1 MQDKVALV
9 TGASRGIGQAIAI
22 ELGASG
28 AKVIGTATSED
39 GAQAISD
46 YLKEAGIAGSGMVLD
61 VRSEESIADCVKAIT
76 TDHGAIEILVNN
88 AGVTRDQLLMR
99 MKTEDWEEV
108 FTTNLRSV
116 FLLSKACVR
125 GMMKAKFGRIINI
138 SSVVAATGNAGQV
151 NYAATKAGMIGFTKS
166 LAREVAGKNVTVNA
180 VAPGFIATDMTAEL
194 NDDQRAHISASI
206 PMGRM
211 GEPANIAKAVRYLAS
226 DDADYVTGHTLHVNG
241 GMHME

>member
-28 AKVIGTATSED
+28 AKVIGTATSEA

-46 YLKEAGIAGSGMVLD
+46 YIKEAGIAGSGMVLD

-88 AGVTRDQLLMR
+88 AVVTRDQLLMR

-108 FTTNLRSV
+108 FTTNLR
-116 FLLSKACVR
+116 
-125 GMMKAKFGRIINI
+125 
-138 SSVVAATGNAGQV
+138 
-151 NYAATKAGMIGFTKS
+151 
-166 LAREVAGKNVTVNA
+166 
-180 VAPGFIATDMTAEL
+180 
-194 NDDQRAHISASI
+194 
-206 PMGRM
+206 
-211 GEPANIAKAVRYLAS
+211 
-226 DDADYVTGHTLHVNG
+226 
-241 GMHME
+241 

>member
-1 MQDKVALV
+1 
-9 TGASRGIGQAIAI
+9 
-22 ELGASG
+22 
-28 AKVIGTATSED
+28 
-39 GAQAISD
+39 
-46 YLKEAGIAGSGMVLD
+46 
-61 VRSEESIADCVKAIT
+61 
-76 TDHGAIEILVNN
+76 
-88 AGVTRDQLLMR
+88 
-99 MKTEDWEEV
+99 
-108 FTTNLRSV
+108 
-116 FLLSKACVR
+116 
-125 GMMKAKFGRIINI
+125 
-138 SSVVAATGNAGQV
+138 VAATGNAGQV

>member
-1 MQDKVALV
+1 
-9 TGASRGIGQAIAI
+9 
-22 ELGASG
+22 
-28 AKVIGTATSED
+28 
-39 GAQAISD
+39 
-46 YLKEAGIAGSGMVLD
+46 
-61 VRSEESIADCVKAIT
+61 
-76 TDHGAIEILVNN
+76 
-88 AGVTRDQLLMR
+88 
-99 MKTEDWEEV
+99 
-108 FTTNLRSV
+108 
-116 FLLSKACVR
+116 
-125 GMMKAKFGRIINI
+125 MKAKFGRIINI

-180 VAPGFIATDMTAEL
+180 VAQGFIATDMTAEL

-226 DDADYVTGHTLHVNG
+226 DDADYVTGHTMHVNG